1 MIKDSM
7 RFIDLADFYKRKDDI
22 ANKYWDL
29 GYYDKVIY
37 KYYVYSRR
45 HIREKFCD
53 AIWEYLNAST
63 IEELCDANTR
73 LVQAYNKYKAGGKK

>member
-1 MIKDSM
+1 MIKENM
-7 RFIDLADFYKRKDDI
+7 RFVDLVDFYKRKDII
-22 ANKYWDL
+22 ASKYWDL

-45 HIREKFCD
+45 HIREKSCD

-73 LVQAYNKYKAGGKK
+73 LATAYNRYRAGERS